1 MFNILK
7 TSWVELQDSDYLFS
21 CDSIRKFIVISGNEL
36 EDSLSDESSIQL
48 MFDVYSGKPFYYCER
63 IPGFFDIDEDDLEI
77 PKGFRADITHVTTKR
92 GRKFTDVLIASEA
105 YFKAF
110 DSLYGD

>member
-48 MFDVYSGKPFYYCER
+48 MFDVYTGKPFYYCER
-63 IPGFFDIDEDDLEI
+63 IPGFHDIDESDLEI
-77 PKGFRADITHVTTKR
+77 PKGFKSDITHVSTKR

-110 DSLYGD
+110 DSLYSD